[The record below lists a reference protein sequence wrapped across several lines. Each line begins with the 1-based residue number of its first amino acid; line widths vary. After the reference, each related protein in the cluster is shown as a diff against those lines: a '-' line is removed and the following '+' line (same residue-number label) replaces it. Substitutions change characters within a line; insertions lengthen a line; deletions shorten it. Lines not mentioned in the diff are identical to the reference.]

1 MERLAFGLGEIK
13 FAGSESD
20 GAFSGYGAAF
30 GNVDSYG
37 DVIKQG
43 AFRRTLREA
52 KKSGRWP
59 AMLAQHG
66 GWGMSSDDFMPIG
79 IWTSMEEDEK
89 GLYVEGKLALDTQRG
104 RDAYALLKMQPRPA
118 LDGLSIGYIAKKFTV
133 GTKPEEPRRL
143 LEDVDLLEISL
154 VTWPANGLS
163 RIDSVKNFDPREF
176 EDALRDAG
184 LSRSDAVKAVAVFK
198 SRQRDAGLPESA
210 PCDEAAAADVQSLAA
225 RFKRLRGA

>member
-13 FAGSESD
+13 FAGSDSD
-20 GAFSGYGAAF
+20 GTFSGYGAAF

-43 AFRRTLREA
+43 AFKRTLREA
-52 KKSGRWP
+52 KKGGRWP

-66 GWGMSSDDFMPIG
+66 GWGMSSDDCMPIG

-154 VTWPANGLS
+154 VTWPANGAA
-163 RIDSVKNFDPREF
+163 RVDAVKSFDPREI
-176 EDALRDAG
+176 EEALRDAG
-184 LSRSDAVKAVAVFK
+184 FSRSEAVKAVAVFK
-198 SRQRDAGLPESA
+198 SRQRDAGVPENA
-210 PCDEAAAADVQSLAA
+210 PRDEVAAADVQALAA